1 MRTAGPEGREA
12 GGRPEPPQED
22 VAALVRRLVDDE
34 ALTGATL
41 SRPRRSDP
49 SRPVKVTVAPVAVG
63 GDLRYRFTFHEAT
76 RARDENLTA
85 DAAAGRL
92 VQLVETE
99 FRQCLLQ
106 SIEADWQVL
115 TGGKAPKILR
125 RPPTR
130 PARAARAHDRVKRR
144 LLPDG
149 VPVPFLVELGV
160 MTPDGKVRARRYD
173 KYRQVNRFLELVEDV
188 LPALGVERVGPG
200 RDAEAPHRV
209 RPPAGGV
216 VEPARD
222 AEASRGSPAGRLRV
236 VDFGSGK
243 SYLTFALHHLLTVV
257 HGLEAD
263 VVGLDLKADVVAD
276 CEALAH
282 RLGTEGLRFEVGDIA
297 GYDALEGVDLVVSL
311 HACDT
316 ATDAA
321 LDRAVRAGARVILAV
336 PCCQHELLP
345 QLRSPALDPLL
356 RHGTLRERFAA
367 EVTDA
372 ARAQL
377 LGAVGYDVQ
386 VVEFVELEHTPKNV
400 LLRAVARPGRDTV
413 KAAADYRA
421 FARELGIDPALER
434 LLADR
439 LPA

>member
-1 MRTAGPEGREA
+1 MSSPPSDVEG
-12 GGRPEPPQED
+12 
-22 VAALVRRLVDDE
+22 VAALVSRLVAE
-34 ALTGATL
+34 GELMGATL

-49 SRPVKVTVAPVAVG
+49 SHPTRVSVAPVSVG
-63 GDLRYRFTFHEAT
+63 DELRYRFRFHEAT
-76 RARDENLTA
+76 RARDENLA
-85 DAAAGRL
+85 PDAAAGRL
-92 VQLVETE
+92 AQLAETE
-99 FRQCLLQ
+99 FRQTLLQ
-106 SIEADWQVL
+106 SPEADWQVL
-115 TGGKAPKILR
+115 TGGKTTRILR

-130 PARAARAHDRVKRR
+130 PERAPQPHDRVKRR
-144 LLPDG
+144 LLPEG
-149 VPVPFLVELGV
+149 EPVPFLVELGV
-160 MTPDGKVRARRYD
+160 MTPEGKVRARRYD
-173 KYRQVNRFLELVEDV
+173 KFRQVNRFLELVEDV
-188 LPALGVERVGPG
+188 LPALGPGRKEAG
-200 RDAEAPHRV
+200 RDAEAPH
-209 RPPAGGV
+209 P
-216 VEPARD
+216 
-222 AEASRGSPAGRLRV
+222 LRV
-236 VDFGSGK
+236 VDFGSGR
-243 SYLTFALHHLLTVV
+243 SYLTFALHHLLTAV

-263 VVGLDLKADVVAD
+263 IVGLDLKTDVVAE
-276 CEALAH
+276 CEALAR
-282 RLGTEGLRFEVGDIA
+282 RLGAHGLRFEVGDIA

-345 QLRSPALDPLL
+345 QLRSEALDPLL

-400 LLRAVARPGRDTV
+400 LLRAVARPGRDTA
-413 KAAADYRA
+413 KAAAAYRT